1 MCCTFHPPRRKS
13 SPLIIDLRSKTAF
26 NTRHLPGSFHLPL
39 DGLTPKLAGGDLFGD
54 PHAVFSVWNGIQS
67 LFYAPP
73 ASKILE
79 GAKIYHL
86 PVLVVCYD
94 GDASRLATSTLRH
107 RGVEASSVKGG
118 FEALCSVMERIKV
131 KS

>member
-1 MCCTFHPPRRKS
+1 M
-13 SPLIIDLRSKTAF
+13 
-26 NTRHLPGSFHLPL
+26 
-39 DGLTPKLAGGDLFGD
+39 AGGDLFGD

-67 LFYAPP
+67 LFSAP
-73 ASKILE
+73 AVSKTLKSAQIQQ
-79 GAKIYHL
+79 L

-94 GDASRLATSTLRH
+94 GDASRLATSSLRH